1 LQIGSKAVH
10 VFHTQ
15 ISSPEPDVGVLEL
28 TGLVFDW
35 FAKLCGKFARWLAAK
50 GDEFVSEFVKSMAKT
65 LGIATAAALVGL
77 AITGQ

>member
-1 LQIGSKAVH
+1 
-10 VFHTQ
+10 
-15 ISSPEPDVGVLEL
+15 
-28 TGLVFDW
+28 VFDW